1 MAELAIK
8 GGQALRTR
16 PFPKWPVV
24 TEDEINAVMKVVESG
39 QWGHVFTEQAERF
52 CDRYA
57 EYHGVDY
64 AIPVSNGSTAL
75 EVALRNAGIGPG
87 DEVITPPSTW
97 VATNLAPLIV
107 GADVVFVDVLPDTYC
122 IDPDR
127 IEEAITGRTRAVIPV
142 HIGGYLCEMDRIM
155 EIATEHDLVVIEDC
169 AQAHGSRYKGQVVG
183 SIGHFGCF
191 SFEKSKLITAGE
203 GGMVTTNEES
213 LADFAFGILG
223 VEGRQGERLADG
235 RINIGWNYRM
245 TEFQI
250 AVLLA
255 QLDRF
260 DEQREKRID
269 NAEYLKLRLAAI
281 DGTEP
286 LHQSPE
292 QNYYSYIFKYDATR
306 FDDVPKQR
314 FMAAL
319 EAEGIP
325 LFSSPSHQHPAYRS
339 PKFHWPGKNYDD
351 VFCPVTERAFEQ
363 EAIGFPGTWMLLGE
377 REDMDDIVNAI
388 LKIRENIEELVSS

>member
-1 MAELAIK
+1 MAELALK

-24 TEDEINAVMKVVESG
+24 TEDEVNAVMEVVESG
-39 QWGHVFTEQAERF
+39 KWGHVFTERTERF

-107 GADVVFVDVLPDTYC
+107 GADVVFADVLPDTYC
-122 IDPDR
+122 IDPDK
-127 IEEAITGRTRAVIPV
+127 IEEAITACTRAVIPV

-155 EIATEHDLVVIEDC
+155 EIAREHDLVVIEDC

-203 GGMVTTNEES
+203 GGMVTTNAES
-213 LADFAFGILG
+213 LGDLAFGILG
-223 VEGRQGERLADG
+223 VEGRQGQRLADG

-260 DEQREKRID
+260 DEQREKRIE
-269 NAEYLKLRLAAI
+269 NAEYLKPGLAAI
-281 DGTEP
+281 DGIEP
-286 LHQSPE
+286 LRQSPE

-306 FDDVPKQR
+306 FKDVPKQR
-314 FMAAL
+314 FMEAL

-339 PKFHWPGKNYDD
+339 PKFRWPGKSYSD
-351 VFCPVTERAFEQ
+351 VFCPVAEKAFEQ
-363 EAIGFPGTWMLLGE
+363 EAIGFQGTWILLGE
-377 REDMDDIVNAI
+377 KEDMDDIVNAI
-388 LKIRENIEELVSS
+388 LKIRENIEELV